1 MSADATAA
9 DAPAI
14 GGRARPFLPRGVRL
28 KRCDVRQ
35 GWFLLAPERALKLD
49 QTGVAVLQA
58 VDGVRDFD
66 AITAHLA
73 EAFNAPRDRIAV
85 DAGRFLAALIARRM
99 VETA

>member
-1 MSADATAA
+1 MTGA
-9 DAPAI
+9 APAAEAPPI
-14 GGRARPFLPRGVRL
+14 DGSARPFLPRGVRL
-28 KRCDVRQ
+28 KFCEVRKS
-35 GWFLLAPERALKLD
+35 WFLLAPERALKLD

-58 VDGVRDFD
+58 VDGERDFD

-73 EAFNAPRDRIAV
+73 AAFNAPHDRIAA